1 MSDLL
6 PGNDPARKTD
16 APDTPKMT
24 DEEIV
29 RILEGYR
36 TEAQDAR
43 KTGPNARDEKW
54 AENLDL
60 YWNRFDFSKKAV
72 WQAKEVMPEVPGHV
86 DRFAAALKEAI
97 HSSPTGFYTVEDDT
111 DREGDLAIA
120 IKRAVDVWLTR
131 CGTNRLGQVIGFG
144 GVFEEQMK
152 LGALMATSSI
162 VTWKPDPEKGRV
174 SIETVDPRSVWL
186 DPTMRGLYRMRR
198 VEMDR
203 HDLVALGQMKGK
215 GGKPVYNLTEIK
227 NLVDHMSA
235 EIIAEREALT
245 GTGGQVSSVRK
256 PVLLDEYLATI
267 LNPDGTI
274 AAKKALCIVANE
286 KFLIR
291 GPEKNPFTHGKDW
304 LTFAPLITAPLS
316 VYGRTYMEDF
326 GSLAKAFNRLTNLI
340 LDAVYVSS
348 MKAFAM
354 APGML
359 MNPGQVAQGIHP
371 MKIFELEDG
380 VRPQDFFKEMDLGT
394 LPPESLVVWKEMKNE
409 LREAAGQ
416 SEITSAQFAPKGRTS
431 AEEIREVKQSSSA
444 LVRSIASTVESWY
457 LNPTLDLVWKTG
469 FQHVRKDDEAIK
481 AAMGPELF
489 ASILRRRDELIKRPI
504 TFQARGISALLA
516 RAVKLRSLL
525 SALQVIGANDL
536 LMKEFLKVVSLPKL
550 VKVLLDLFDVDVRSL
565 QATEREKL
573 VENATQDLA
582 RAQAGA
588 EGRTP
593 GQSASEGAKSQVGK
607 VAQLATAL

>member
-6 PGNDPARKTD
+6 PGNDPGRKVD
-16 APDTPKMT
+16 APDKPDMDKL
-24 DEEIV
+24 DIV

-36 TEAQDAR
+36 TEGQTAR
-43 KTGPNARDEKW
+43 RDGPNARDEKW

-60 YWNRFDFSKKAV
+60 YWNRFDFSKKAA

-86 DRFAAALKEAI
+86 DRFAAALKEALN
-97 HSSPTGFYTVEDDT
+97 SSPSGFYTVEDDT
-111 DREGDLAIA
+111 DREGDLGIA
-120 IKRAVDVWLTR
+120 IKRATDVWLSR
-131 CGTNRLGQVIGFG
+131 CGQNRLGQVMGFS

-152 LGALMATSSI
+152 LGALMATASV
-162 VTWKPDPEKGRV
+162 VTWKPDPGKGRV
-174 SIETVDPRSVWL
+174 SVETVDPRSVWL

-203 HDLVALGQMKGK
+203 HDLVALSQMKGK
-215 GGKPVYNLTEIK
+215 GGKSVYDLEEIAS
-227 NLVDHMSA
+227 LVTGMA
-235 EIIAEREALT
+235 EELRQEREALVGH
-245 GTGGQVSSVRK
+245 GTQVSSVRK
-256 PVLLDEYLATI
+256 PVILDEYLATI
-267 LNPDGTI
+267 LNDDGTI
-274 AAKKALCIVANE
+274 AAKKALFVVANE

-291 GPEKNPFTHGKDW
+291 GPEKNPFMHGKDW
-304 LTFAPLITAPLS
+304 LTFAPLVTAPLS

-354 APGML
+354 SPSML
-359 MNPGQVAQGIHP
+359 INPGQVAEGIHP
-371 MKIFELEDG
+371 MKIFQLEDG
-380 VRPQDFFKEMDLGT
+380 VRPQDFMKEMDLGT

-444 LVRSIASTVESWY
+444 LVRSIASTVEQWY

-469 FQHVRKDDEAIK
+469 FQHVQSGDEAIRE
-481 AAMGPELF
+481 AMGADMFRSL
-489 ASILRRRDELIKRPI
+489 LKRRKELIGRPT
-504 TFQARGISALLA
+504 TFQARGLSSLLA
-516 RAVKLRSLL
+516 RSVKLRSLL
-525 SALQVIGANDL
+525 TALQVIGGNDL
-536 LMKEFLKVVSLPKL
+536 LMKEFLKEISLPKL
-550 VKVLLDLFDVDVRSL
+550 VKTLLELFDVDTRSI
-565 QATEREKL
+565 QASEREKL
-573 VENATQDLA
+573 IENATQDLE
-582 RAQAGA
+582 RTRQEA

-593 GQSASEGAKSQVGK
+593 GQSAPEGAKAEVGK
-607 VAQLATAL
+607 VAGLIGGL